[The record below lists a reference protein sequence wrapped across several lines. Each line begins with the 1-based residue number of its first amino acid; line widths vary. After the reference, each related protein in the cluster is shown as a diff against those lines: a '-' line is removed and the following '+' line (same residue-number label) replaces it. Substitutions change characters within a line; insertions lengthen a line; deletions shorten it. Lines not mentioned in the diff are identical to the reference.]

1 MLRSLALIIGL
12 MAVAGWPSLSMPFR
26 GDEALFAVVGQELAA
41 GGVLYRDYWDVTNP
55 GLFWFY
61 QLAGTL
67 FGFTEEGVRLF
78 EWVWMTAFV
87 LAVSE
92 ASRRK
97 TGGNRLPLAP
107 ALFLGVAYYLAGYSY
122 TSTLTKTEGLVGFP
136 LFLATWFAARA
147 VAGSH
152 RFPLL
157 VAAGAAGGVVILF
170 KLLLGGCVAVVW
182 LYLLV
187 EFVRARP
194 RKLSA
199 AVQFAGG
206 IGVGLLLVLGSAV
219 GYFAAH
225 GLLAEL
231 FHTVFELPPK
241 FLAEGQ
247 TADLDRLAVSV
258 KWFLGQYAAVLAMAV
273 LGAGCLLRAGRDPF
287 TAALVLA
294 FVASVGA
301 LLAQRL
307 SWWPYHFLLPGT
319 LAGVVAAYGWPAVA
333 DTVRGLLA
341 RPLSVRERTA
351 LGVAVG
357 VLLLEPLGVGGYQ
370 FLRLAGHGMGG
381 TAENRRTY
389 RESVGTAYRE
399 ALAETAWLN
408 GSDAEAG
415 PIFVCGD
422 PLFYWL
428 SGRNPAVRI
437 SGWSLEIYPREVR
450 LALADEVRR
459 AAPVLVYVSTLPH
472 GYDRVVRDR
481 YPELAH
487 LLATEYAPLRTTRLG
502 VWYGRVRR

>member
-1 MLRSLALIIGL
+1 MLRSLSLIVGL
-12 MAVAGWPSLSMPFR
+12 MAAAGWPSLSMPFR

-147 VAGSH
+147 VAGRH

-157 VAAGAAGGVVILF
+157 VVAGAAGGVVILF

-182 LYLLV
+182 LYLWA

-206 IGVGLLLVLGSAV
+206 IGAGLLLVLGSAV
-219 GYFAAH
+219 GHFAAH

-247 TADLDRLAVSV
+247 KADLDRLAVSV
-258 KWFLGQYAAVLAMAV
+258 
-273 LGAGCLLRAGRDPF
+273 
-287 TAALVLA
+287 
-294 FVASVGA
+294 
-301 LLAQRL
+301 
-307 SWWPYHFLLPGT
+307 
-319 LAGVVAAYGWPAVA
+319 
-333 DTVRGLLA
+333 
-341 RPLSVRERTA
+341 
-351 LGVAVG
+351 
-357 VLLLEPLGVGGYQ
+357 
-370 FLRLAGHGMGG
+370 
-381 TAENRRTY
+381 
-389 RESVGTAYRE
+389 
-399 ALAETAWLN
+399 
-408 GSDAEAG
+408 
-415 PIFVCGD
+415 
-422 PLFYWL
+422 
-428 SGRNPAVRI
+428 
-437 SGWSLEIYPREVR
+437 
-450 LALADEVRR
+450 
-459 AAPVLVYVSTLPH
+459 
-472 GYDRVVRDR
+472 
-481 YPELAH
+481 
-487 LLATEYAPLRTTRLG
+487 
-502 VWYGRVRR
+502 